1 MATVDGEKAQKILM
15 YLLTNGFKAT
25 NINKTGV
32 EGLGFDI
39 IAFLNAEGHTVT
51 GDAENRLKV
60 AKGGGMKG
68 NTYSDQV
75 STPWADNAPIVA
87 ETFGGLTAY
96 DIDNWTIN
104 TFAKIGAG
112 VQKVRDSNGIVFPQG
127 ASKGMGGRNA
137 KPESGFN
144 RTGWDL
150 INILSI
156 ASTGSVDEGW
166 VNEVRAGVTS
176 GLAGNSKYELGSA
189 CRTFGATI
197 PVRTPLGRAVPSAT
211 PPSTPSATPAPAPA
225 PAPEPA
231 PAEPAPPS
239 EFDEYL
245 ETDDLSIWWK
255 NGDEIELPE
264 PSERMVSTKAWN
276 ANGGKIPYPTDAR
289 LSVKLGSTREGAF
302 NLEIFAVLLSSGKL
316 DYDVYEK
323 IMANSDSNMET
334 ALDDDGGEY
343 DVVQTPTVILSFYQG
358 QAFIGIEGFGQV
370 PATQGPN
377 LFNYRDLKLVMD
389 EPSAGGAITDVL
401 VDGVSLREIVDAA
414 DGVYGFPFAGLEGL
428 ENRFKA
434 GNYTDG
440 GPGESAEEQASQAL
454 SAAYQTGYR
463 KITHGPVE
471 DIMADLSQLDET
483 LLQPLALDF
492 DTELDLDTQ
501 AAYFTLKFES
511 TKDSTNLFT
520 GFNIND
526 SSDSNQE
533 EFLFPFDIR
542 NLRPINEDRQVM
554 DPAKRRDGEG
564 IASIKVASK
573 DKGSFTLEVGSKEY
587 SVDLYTQFQMTSDD
601 GTTIL
606 VPDLDER
613 FEALDNQGQTLRGI
627 VATSESGRPAIMVIT
642 GALDIRDIEKHL
654 TAARRS
660 SRLSG
665 RYNSINELTGQVDTK
680 TIMIQQDNNYYI
692 VVGAG
697 SKTYALKIRG
707 D

>member
-1 MATVDGEKAQKILM
+1 MATVTGEKAQKILL

-39 IAFLNAEGHTVT
+39 IAFLNSEGHTVT

-75 STPWADNAPIVA
+75 STPWADNAPIVG

-96 DIDNWTIN
+96 EIDTWTIN
-104 TFAKIGAG
+104 TFSKIGAG
-112 VQKVRDSNGIVFPQG
+112 VQKVRDKNGIAPPFG
-127 ASKGMGGRNA
+127 ASKGMGGRSA
-137 KPESGFN
+137 KPETGFN

-156 ASTGSVDEGW
+156 AETGSVDEGW
-166 VNEVRAGVTS
+166 VNEVRSGISS
-176 GLAGNSKYELGSA
+176 GLAGNSRYELGSA

-211 PPSTPSATPAPAPA
+211 PASASTPASTPAEEV
-225 PAPEPA
+225 EPA
-231 PAEPAPPS
+231 PVEEPAPS
-239 EFDEYL
+239 EFDEYF
-245 ETDDLSIWWK
+245 ETDDLSMWWR

-264 PSERMVSTKAWN
+264 PSERMVSTKAWT
-276 ANGGKIPYPTDAR
+276 ANGGKISYPTDAR
-289 LSVKLGSTREGAF
+289 LSVKLGTSRDGAF
-302 NLEIFAVLLSSGKL
+302 DLETFAVLLSSGKL
-316 DYDVYEK
+316 EYDVYAE
-323 IMANSDSNMET
+323 IMDNSDGNIEV
-334 ALDDDGGEY
+334 ALDEDEDEY

-370 PATQGPN
+370 PATQGAN
-377 LFNYRDLKLVMD
+377 LFSYRDLKLVMN
-389 EPSAGGAITDVL
+389 EPSAGGDITDVL
-401 VDGVSLREIVDAA
+401 VDGISLREIVDAA
-414 DGVYGFPFAGLEGL
+414 DGVYGFPFAGVEGL

-440 GPGESAEEQASQAL
+440 GPGESAEEQAIQAL

-463 KITHGPVE
+463 KITHGPVVE
-471 DIMADLSQLDET
+471 IMADLSQIDET

-526 SSDSNQE
+526 DSDSNQE

-542 NLRPINEDRQVM
+542 NLRPVNEDAKVM
-554 DPAKRRDGEG
+554 DPTGRRDGEG

-587 SVDLYTQFQMTSDD
+587 SVDLYTQFEMTSDD

-660 SRLSG
+660 SRLSS